1 MEGNGGTNQI
11 NKTPDEDGDFTS
23 DMLLDLQEDVMGKTE
38 SIPDLDDEHRDP
50 DHAITSNEELL
61 QDR

>member
-1 MEGNGGTNQI
+1 MEDNGVTNEI
-11 NKTPDEDGDFTS
+11 NKTPDEDGDFIT
-23 DMLLDLQEDVMGKTE
+23 DMLLDLEEAMMGKTE
-38 SIPDLDDEHRDP
+38 SIPELDDEHRDL

>member
-11 NKTPDEDGDFTS
+11 NKTTDEDGDFTS
-23 DMLLDLQEDVMGKTE
+23 DMLLDLQEDVMGRTE
-38 SIPDLDDEHRDP
+38 SIPDLDVEHRDP

>member
-1 MEGNGGTNQI
+1 
-11 NKTPDEDGDFTS
+11 
-23 DMLLDLQEDVMGKTE
+23 MLLDLQEDVMGRTE
-38 SIPDLDDEHRDP
+38 SIPDLDVEHRDP

>member
-1 MEGNGGTNQI
+1 MESNGGTNF
-11 NKTPDEDGDFTS
+11 NKTTDEDGDFTS
-23 DMLLDLQEDVMGKTE
+23 DMLLDLQEDVMGRTE
-38 SIPDLDDEHRDP
+38 SIPDLDVEHRDP